1 MHHAYYTR
9 PGLIELYVFVYIA
22 GIRKKL
28 LFHCSVIYRFHLHLK
43 HPLCSSLWIQTKR
56 YDCYCPSLG
65 TTKVLLFMQYL
76 PWSPHVCMEFMESDL
91 QPSVNQL
98 RNVDLT
104 ASSLLV
110 QPPRAPATLC
120 SDLCHPV
127 LFAAAVAC
135 LPKPHS
141 CLWPGP
147 FPKDLCLAKVQLMRP
162 TTSSAISQHRTM
174 TALVS
179 CKLERK
185 TFTLSMSPS
194 DGREWGAGCPTAWLL
209 DF

>member
-1 MHHAYYTR
+1 MHHVYYTR
-9 PGLIELYVFVYIA
+9 PGLTELCVFVYVA
-22 GIRKKL
+22 GIRKRL

-56 YDCYCPSLG
+56 YDCYCPGLG
-65 TTKVLLFMQYL
+65 TTKLPLFMQYL

-98 RNVDLT
+98 RNIDLT

-162 TTSSAISQHRTM
+162 TTTSAISQHRTM
-174 TALVS
+174 TASVS
-179 CKLERK
+179 CKLGRK

-194 DGREWGAGCPTAWLL
+194 DGRE
-209 DF
+209 